1 MIPTVTRNCPRF
13 VAYFLDVTS
22 NQGQVGD
29 AMVLRLSSHFLDEP
43 ACVEPCFYSINYSL
57 NLLRKWLPTKIVTST
72 GDGGYT
78 I

>member
-29 AMVLRLSSHFLDEP
+29 AMMLRLSSHF
-43 ACVEPCFYSINYSL
+43 YM
-57 NLLRKWLPTKIVTST
+57 NLLVWNHVSILLITV
-72 GDGGYT
+72 
-78 I
+78 